1 MSTRRLRML
10 GLLLLVGVAILL
22 PARPASAAVP
32 TTASP
37 TWQTNAT
44 VWVTTYARG
53 AFYLAGDFTKV
64 RPPGAALGVNE
75 VTRTYMAAFS
85 ASTGGLLAFKH
96 TFNAR
101 PSAIARS
108 PDGSKLYVG
117 GAFTTV
123 DGKTRSRLAAFDT
136 ATGALTSWAPRASA
150 SVKALAVSP
159 DGSKIYVGGNFGYLN
174 GVGRTRLGAV
184 NSAGTLDPNWK
195 PTADATVYAMAVA
208 PDGSRVFIGGY
219 FSYVNGQYR
228 RATASLYATSG
239 ANAPWAS
246 YKEVPAKSS
255 TCSSNIKTVAVD
267 TSKVYFGAE
276 GTGGGCFDG
285 TFAARQ
291 SDGVKVWRDN
301 CLGATQ
307 AVVVI
312 GAWLYI
318 GSHAHNCSTVPGG
331 FGETSPPHHL
341 MREST
346 ADGHIDS
353 SWFPNTNGKPLG
365 PRALATDGA
374 RLAVGGDFTSVNSK
388 PQQGF
393 TKFG

>member
-136 ATGALTSWAPRASA
+136 ATG
-150 SVKALAVSP
+150 
-159 DGSKIYVGGNFGYLN
+159 VGGNFGYLN

-228 RATASLYATSG
+228 RATASLYPTSG

-255 TCSSNIKTVAVD
+255 TCSSNTKTVAVD

-346 ADGHIDS
+346 ADGHIDL

>member
-1 MSTRRLRML
+1 ML
-10 GLLLLVGVAILL
+10 GLSVFVAMAILL
-22 PARPASAAVP
+22 SAGPARAAVP

-44 VWVTTYARG
+44 VWVTTYAKG

-85 ASTGGLLAFKH
+85 ASTGGLLSFNH

-108 PDGSKLYVG
+108 PDGSRLYVG

-123 DGKTRSRLAAFDT
+123 DGKARSRLAAFDT

-159 DGSKIYVGGNFGYLN
+159 DGSKIYIGGNFGYLN
-174 GVGRTRLGAV
+174 GVARTRLGAV
-184 NSAGTLDPNWK
+184 NTAGTLDPNWK

-228 RATASLYATSG
+228 RATASLYPSNGT
-239 ANAPWAS
+239 NAPWAS
-246 YKEVPAKSS
+246 YREVPARSS
-255 TCSSNIKTVAVD
+255 TCDSNIKTVTVD
-267 TSKVYFGAE
+267 SSKVYFGAE

-307 AVVVI
+307 AVVII
-312 GAWLYI
+312 GSWLYV
-318 GSHAHNCSTVPGG
+318 GSHAHDCHTVVGG
-331 FGETSPPHHL
+331 FPQVSSGHAHHL

-353 SWFPNTNGKPLG
+353 TWFPNTNGNPLG
-365 PRALATDGA
+365 PRALATDGV
-374 RLAVGGDFTSVNSK
+374 RLAVGGDFTYVNNK